1 MDTSVFSKQFLF
13 VQGKGGVGK
22 TTLAHAL
29 ARHLADSHR
38 TLLVSIED
46 PLRKPF
52 DLVKISPTLDHLN
65 NEAVAAFEEY
75 AGLKIGAPKL
85 VQVFLQNRFMRY
97 IAKAA
102 PGIRELVLIGKIW
115 YERNHYERIVIDMP
129 ATGHGIT
136 LFQSLFNWG
145 ALFDSSPLAKDANAM
160 KETFSD
166 PANVAHVV
174 VSLPEE
180 MPLVES
186 LELRGHLLRIFPLS
200 TVDFIVNRL
209 FPKPLNPGHYPDDR
223 PFALTALEHASR
235 KAKLEEENLKSWANE
250 KYLRIPYFPPASVNP
265 FETAVLEVKAILSGR
280 GDA

>member
-1 MDTSVFSKQFLF
+1 MDTSVYSKQFLF

-22 TTLAHAL
+22 TTVAHAL

-52 DLVKISPTLDHLN
+52 DLQKISPNLDHLN

-115 YERNHYERIVIDMP
+115 YERNHYDRIVVDMP

-136 LFQSLFNWG
+136 LFQSLLNWG
-145 ALFDSSPLAKDANAM
+145 ALFDASPLAKDANAM
-160 KETFSD
+160 KQTFSD
-166 PANVAHVV
+166 PENVAHVI

-186 LELRGHLLRIFPLS
+186 LELRGHLKRIFPLAE
-200 TVDFIVNRL
+200 TNFIVNRL
-209 FPKPLNPGHYPDDR
+209 FPKPLHPGEYPNDR

-235 KAKLEEENLKSWANE
+235 KTKLEEENLKSWANE
-250 KYLRIPYFPPASVNP
+250 TYLRIPFFPPTLENS
-265 FETAVLEVKAILSGR
+265 FEIAVSEVKAILAQR
-280 GDA
+280 GNP